1 MKMNITALLLMI
13 ALMTI
18 IGYILMTILINK
30 NITNNLNKFYSALFM
45 AIIMMMATIITTE
58 KIEKNYEILI
68 ILGIFSAIG
77 YKMIK
82 EQIYINYRNYLL
94 AMIEH
99 HEMAIV
105 MSEKILNKSNIP
117 LVYSDQYY

>member
-82 EQIYINYRNYLL
+82 GEFVERIVTNIY
-94 AMIEH
+94 
-99 HEMAIV
+99 
-105 MSEKILNKSNIP
+105 
-117 LVYSDQYY
+117 

>member
-1 MKMNITALLLMI
+1 
-13 ALMTI
+13 
-18 IGYILMTILINK
+18 
-30 NITNNLNKFYSALFM
+30 
-45 AIIMMMATIITTE
+45 
-58 KIEKNYEILI
+58 
-68 ILGIFSAIG
+68 
-77 YKMIK
+77 MIK

>member
-58 KIEKNYEILI
+58 KIEKNYVTLERGGPLSRNINNI
-68 ILGIFSAIG
+68 RNIF
-77 YKMIK
+77 
-82 EQIYINYRNYLL
+82 RDRL
-94 AMIEH
+94 
-99 HEMAIV
+99 
-105 MSEKILNKSNIP
+105 
-117 LVYSDQYY
+117 